1 MVQLPGDTVNAF
13 AFDKEGSSNLFFLFH
28 VKHPFPPISEVF
40 SSIPD
45 FPELVG
51 VFSAVTRRS
60 GVGAFYASIY
70 ISDLV
75 NIAVWGG
82 NQHDIASKVLAQNT
96 GAHVQ
101 IQTRQA
107 IGDLNKGNWA
117 NALQELKGVNS
128 WGFTYATKTL
138 RFICPQKYPALDRL
152 IRSQIKVLNLKRNDA
167 SYRQFTKLCQQ
178 IRQRCSQPGP
188 RSGDAWWLADVD
200 MALFAFSRNGNCLV

>member
-1 MVQLPGDTVNAF
+1 MTVVQF
-13 AFDKEGSSNLFFLFH
+13 AENLLKWYGMYGSWNPVLRQTTTFLENI
-28 VKHPFPPISEVF
+28 ISSKANKQGFLE
-40 SSIPD
+40 
-45 FPELVG
+45 
-51 VFSAVTRRS
+51 
-60 GVGAFYASIY
+60 